1 MTRVCTLLAFL
12 ALTGCGVPVTAG
24 VIGATMGLGVAVL
37 RFDEKLIDLYLSTKG
52 ARSCPLPPEGAP
64 R

>member
-1 MTRVCTLLAFL
+1 MTRVCTLLALL
-12 ALTGCGVPVTAG
+12 ALAGCGVPVTAG

-64 R
+64 K